1 MAQAEAVEQESA
13 PRAAR
18 EQERQERQEGRPPAS
33 PGAPE
38 PGRGPQGP
46 GAQPAGQPESQPPR
60 EAAPRRG
67 MPRRFRVAAL
77 AAVVV
82 LAVAGTLYWLHARQ
96 YEDTD
101 DAQVDGDI
109 HPISAR
115 INGTVQSVN
124 PRVAENVYVAAG
136 TVLIDIDPADYKSAV
151 ASAQAE
157 VDRLRANAAASGAEV
172 PVQSANAIGQWRVA
186 EAAVAQAR
194 QGVETELANLNAA
207 KARVEQAQATLTWA
221 ESDRER
227 YSNLLAKQEISRSE
241 YDQKLTAARTARGA
255 LDGARADVVAAEGRV
270 AQARAAVAQQQANL
284 DKARTAPQQIAEVRA
299 RFGSASADLAK
310 AEAQLETARLNLSYT
325 RVVAPVSGIVGHKS
339 VESGQRVQPGQEL
352 LTIVEADDAWIT
364 ANFKET
370 QLRLM
375 HPGQPA
381 EIHVDSYGV
390 DLPGRVESIAP
401 ATGARFSL
409 LPPENASGNFVK
421 VVQRLPVRVRLDH
434 AQDPRRPLR
443 PGMSVDVAVKVR

>member
-1 MAQAEAVEQESA
+1 M
-13 PRAAR
+13 
-18 EQERQERQEGRPPAS
+18 
-33 PGAPE
+33 APE
-38 PGRGPQGP
+38 TEVVDEQQ
-46 GAQPAGQPESQPPR
+46 AAG
-60 EAAPRRG
+60 EAAPRKG
-67 MPRRFRVAAL
+67 LPRRFRIAAL
-77 AAVVV
+77 AAVAV
-82 LAVAGTLYWLHARQ
+82 LVVAGVLYWLHARQ

-115 INGTVQSVN
+115 INGTVQAVN
-124 PRVAENVYVAAG
+124 PGVAENRYVAAG
-136 TVLIDIDPADYKSAV
+136 TVLLDVDPADYKSAA

-157 VDRLRANAAASGAEV
+157 ADRLRASAAASGAEV
-172 PVQSANAIGQWRVA
+172 PVQSANAIGQWKVA

-194 QGVETELANLNAA
+194 QGVATELANLKSA
-207 KARVEQAQATLTWA
+207 KARVEQAQATRTWA

-241 YDQKLTAARTARGA
+241 YDQKLTAARTAQGA
-255 LDGARADVVAAEGRV
+255 LDAAVADVVAAEGRV
-270 AQARAAVAQQQANL
+270 AQARAAVAQQEANL
-284 DKARTAPQQIAEVRA
+284 GKARTAPQQIAEVRA

-310 AEAQLETARLNLSYT
+310 AEAQLETAKLNLSYT
-325 RVVAPVSGIVGHKS
+325 HIVAPVSGIVGHKS
-339 VESGQRVQPGQEL
+339 VESGQHVQPGQEL
-352 LTIVEADDAWIT
+352 LTIVEVDDAWIT

-390 DLPGRVESIAP
+390 DLPGHVESIAP

-421 VVQRLPVRVRLDH
+421 VVQRLPVRIRLDH
-434 AQDPRRPLR
+434 AQDPQRPLR